1 MSALREE
8 LAQSLHLQD
17 PQVINDVVAICRQY
31 NLKARDLV
39 LKWEAFAL
47 RPVNM
52 DRNVSVPTSDL
63 LRQLKSEIQRDFEN
77 AVQNKTKPSVNKSR
91 LQTRA
96 GDSNSLLR
104 SNNNFTKDPIQD
116 LMSELSGVQSLNTP
130 IERIPIAV
138 SELGTTVTSKTTQR
152 FSERSVR
159 NKVEESLNGHL
170 SRKTATG
177 DEFRDQS
184 RCEISLAQ
192 EQTER
197 YRYMFEKI
205 SERAEII
212 DDRIEYFAD
221 VVMEHHNVEEFANP
235 TRANQ
240 SKIMAVGRICCED
253 TAGKLNEQSVVLE
266 TSRSMGMGKRVKL
279 NLGNLPGYSVFP
291 GQIVALNGVNNSG
304 KLLTVSELL
313 PIPLP
318 SLAVHDAAEL
328 YEYSYGEKMQGKPVD
343 MCIAAGPYT
352 LDDDLS
358 YLPLEDLLHTMASE
372 QPDILLLLGPFVP
385 GSHPLLQNGEVDAS
399 PVDVFRTQVSARL
412 QRFIQQCPATR
423 ILLVPHSDDLIHEY
437 AVFPQPAMPSKELGL
452 PKGVVMLSNP
462 SMIRVNEMVVGI
474 GNIDILFNLGLEEI
488 SRSKEASDRLARLT
502 RHILQQRSFYPMF
515 PPALGDNLD
524 LLQMPHIQMDVTPD
538 ILILPSRL
546 KSFAK
551 IVDSVVCINPGYLS
565 KKQSGGTFARAT
577 IHPLQL
583 SSDGSV
589 GVEGKI
595 WERAR
600 VDLIKI

>member
-1 MSALREE
+1 MSALRDE
-8 LAQSLHLQD
+8 LTQGLHLQD
-17 PQVINDVVAICRQY
+17 PDVINETVAICRQY

-47 RPVNM
+47 RPVNIE
-52 DRNVSVPTSDL
+52 RNVSVPTIDL
-63 LRQLKSEIQRDFEN
+63 IRQLKGEIQRDFEN
-77 AVQNKTKPSVNKSR
+77 AVQNKTKPSVNRSR
-91 LQTRA
+91 LQTR
-96 GDSNSLLR
+96 GNEQNGLLR
-104 SNNNFTKDPIQD
+104 SSTNFTKDPIQD
-116 LMSELSGVQSLNTP
+116 LMSELSGVQSLNSP
-130 IERIPIAV
+130 IERIPIAG
-138 SELGTTVTSKTTQR
+138 SDLGTASASITTQR

-159 NKVEESLNGHL
+159 NKIEESLNGHL
-170 SRKTATG
+170 NKKQPLRE
-177 DEFRDQS
+177 EFGNQP

-212 DDRIEYFAD
+212 DDRIEYFSE
-221 VVMEHHNVEEFANP
+221 VVMQHHNVQEFANP

-240 SKIMAVGRICCED
+240 SSIMAVGRICCED
-253 TAGKLNEQSVVLE
+253 AAGKLNEQSVVLE
-266 TSRSMGMGKRVKL
+266 SSRSMGMGKRVKL
-279 NLGNLPGYSVFP
+279 NLSNLPGYSVFP
-291 GQIVALNGVNNSG
+291 GQVVALNGVNNSG
-304 KLLTVSELL
+304 KLLTVSEFL

-328 YEYSYGEKMQGKPVD
+328 YEYNYGEKMQGQPIDICV
-343 MCIAAGPYT
+343 AAGPYT
-352 LDDDLS
+352 LDDDLL
-358 YLPLEDLLHTMASE
+358 YLPLEDLLQTMALE

-412 QRFIQQCPATR
+412 QRFIQQCPRTR

-437 AVFPQPAMPSKELGL
+437 AVFPQPAMVSKELGL

-462 SMIRVNEMVVGI
+462 SMIRINEMVVGI

-488 SRSKEASDRLARLT
+488 ARSKVASDRLARLT

-515 PPALGDNLD
+515 PPAPGDNLD

-551 IVDSVVCINPGYLS
+551 IVDSVMCINPGYLS

-577 IHPLQL
+577 VHPLQPI
-583 SSDGSV
+583 SDGNV

-595 WERAR
+595 WERTR